1 MVSMTKAKKTKG
13 QTSAPKAQISRIKG
27 NGDYKVVMDKLD
39 KMMKAIPRGTFSA
52 MGGALAGLPGA
63 AIGAGISSIT
73 GYGDYKI
80 GKSQPSVKRPV
91 ASNSLTRYS
100 GPVEVVPSFGM
111 TETVR
116 VRHREFVANIVV
128 PATPSAFVNRLFRI
142 NPGNAITFPWLAS
155 LANSY
160 QQYKIKGMVA
170 EYVTN
175 CADFA
180 SQFAMGTVTLCTNY
194 NVQDAPFTNAVQ
206 CETSSFSVTSKPS
219 MNILHALECDPNSMS
234 YKQYYTAPNGSQIN
248 PINDFAMLQVVTE
261 GLTASAGAIM
271 GRLYISYDIELT
283 KPVFNTAS
291 DRVDAVYY
299 NWPVSLGLP
308 LGQNTSTTGLIQG
321 LVTGASMNTGKIVYS
336 NADVADDTVILI
348 TDDANPTNAKNQIR
362 IYRPGVLR
370 INFSAAGTALSSI
383 VPSGLVRLTQLA
395 NYGNE
400 FTNIVSETYTFRA
413 SSDVTRST
421 SALLQL
427 DWATSPSAVTQNS
440 QMLQICFEPDS

>member
-13 QTSAPKAQISRIKG
+13 QVPKAQVNRIKG
-27 NGDYKVVMDKLD
+27 NGDYKVVVDKLD
-39 KMMKAIPRGTFSA
+39 KMMKAVPKGTFAA

-80 GKSQPSVKRPV
+80 GKSQASAKRPV
-91 ASNSLTRYS
+91 SSNSLTRYS
-100 GPVEVVPSFGM
+100 GPVEVIPSFGM

-116 VRHREFVANIVV
+116 VRHREFVASIAV
-128 PATPSAFVNRLFRI
+128 PATPSAFTNRLYRI
-142 NPGNAITFPWLAS
+142 NPGNANTFPWLAS
-155 LANSY
+155 FANSY
-160 QQYKIKGMVA
+160 QQYRIKGMVA

-194 NVQDAPFTNAVQ
+194 NVQDPPFTNAVQ

-234 YKQYYTAPNGSQIN
+234 YKQYYTAANGTPIN

-261 GLTASAGAIM
+261 GLTATAGAIM

-291 DRVDAVYY
+291 SRVDAVYN

-308 LGQNTSTTGLIQG
+308 LGQNTSTTGLVLG
-321 LVTGASMNTGKIVYS
+321 LNANASLNSNKIAYSAIDVT
-336 NADVADDTVILI
+336 DDTVLLI
-348 TDDANPTNAKNQIR
+348 SDDGNPTNAKNQIR
-362 IYRPGVLR
+362 IYRPGILR
-370 INFSAAGTALSSI
+370 IDFSAMGTGISNL
-383 VPSGLVRLTQLA
+383 VPSGLSRLTELA
-395 NYGNE
+395 RVANE
-400 FTNIVSETYTFRA
+400 TTTMGSWTSTYRA
-413 SSDVTRST
+413 SADVSRTT

-427 DWATSPSAVTQNS
+427 DWSVSPSVVIQSS
-440 QMLQICFEPDS
+440 QVVQISFEPDA